1 MSSMPREV
9 DGKKFVGENLAGNFC
24 LHAILVEFSKSV
36 IPSY

>member
-1 MSSMPREV
+1 MET
-9 DGKKFVGENLAGNFC
+9 KFVAENLAGNFL